1 MSATATEI
9 RLADCVDLLAGF
21 AFKSDRFQDAG
32 SGGVPLVKGENIGQG
47 RILWDISRYWPSN
60 EDGLDKFRLL
70 PGDVVLAMDRPW
82 VPAGL
87 KWAVIRDGD
96 PDAFLVQ
103 RCARLRSR
111 SPDLRQDF
119 LRYVIGGPGFEAYIR
134 PITTGVNVPH
144 ISGAQILGY
153 NFRLPPVEEQ
163 KRIAG
168 ILSAYDDL
176 IENCERRIRVLD
188 EMARSLYR
196 EWFVD
201 FRFPGQDRSGRAAM
215 PTTWRAVPLR
225 EVADVNAA
233 KVDTRNP
240 PAAIGY
246 IDIASVSPGKI
257 EAVNQFA
264 FDDAPGRARRVV
276 RHGDTLWSCVRPN
289 RRSHA
294 LVVQPEVNTIASTG
308 FAVLTPR
315 RVPASYLYLATT
327 TDEFVGYL
335 EKRATGAAYPAVTGK
350 DFEESV
356 VVLPAEGVVA
366 KFGETADTWFA
377 AAAGLAKRIQNLRIT
392 RDLLLP
398 RLLSG
403 QLSVDDAA

>member
-1 MSATATEI
+1 MNATATEI

-21 AFKSDRFQDAG
+21 AFKSDRFQDPG

-201 FRFPGQDRSGRAAM
+201 
-215 PTTWRAVPLR
+215 
-225 EVADVNAA
+225 
-233 KVDTRNP
+233 NP
-240 PAAIGY
+240 PA
-246 IDIASVSPGKI
+246 SK
-257 EAVNQFA
+257 
-264 FDDAPGRARRVV
+264 
-276 RHGDTLWSCVRPN
+276 
-289 RRSHA
+289 RRSGLLGDMIELHRGYD
-294 LVVQPEVNTIASTG
+294 L
-308 FAVLTPR
+308 
-315 RVPASYLYLATT
+315 PASARLDGT
-327 TDEFVGYL
+327 VPIVSSSGP
-335 EKRATGAAYPAVTGK
+335 TGWHNEAKMSPPGVVTGRYGTLGSVFLVMEPYWPLNTTLYVS
-350 DFEESV
+350 DFKGSDPV
-356 VVLPAEGVVA
+356 FVYFLLSSLDLSRQNTAGAVPGLNRNALHLLPVKIPDADSQARFGAVA
-366 KFGETADTWFA
+366 GENMRHID
-377 AAAGLAKRIQNLRIT
+377 LLKVRIKNLRAT